1 MKRIASFFLFLL
13 LLCLSACSDGHT
25 LPPKPPSAP
34 PSSLAEDP
42 SVFLPSHFPLEEVFP
57 DYEGS
62 VTLWYYYEKHVE
74 MGSRSLVLEKKV
86 IDSYLAGVIS
96 RAFLDSEKLET
107 ALQREPAL
115 SDRPFEEFTAET
127 LPAKPHTFFLS
138 LDAEDRLYRFH
149 EMPILV
155 NEFLGEGEGWQTPDA
170 PALSSLLFNAF
181 FHFPY
186 DSYRGTAKDGL
197 TVNRVLK
204 MPAPLK
210 IAMTDLK
217 RSQKQEHGC
226 PIDEITLTVY
236 ALEEVQNA
244 GIAVKSDESDDVIL
258 GSADTTLSLK
268 KGERKT
274 VKLSYLG
281 SASGYMLT
289 VTAPHTRITLDVH
302 QSFFER

>member
-1 MKRIASFFLFLL
+1 MKRIVSFLLFLL
-13 LLCLSACSDGHT
+13 LLILSSCENGHT

-34 PSSLAEDP
+34 PSLAEDP

-62 VTLWYYYEKHVE
+62 VTLWYYYEKHVG

-86 IDSYLAGVIS
+86 IDGYLAGVIAK
-96 RAFLDSEKLET
+96 AFLDSEKLET
-107 ALQREPAL
+107 AFQREPAL

-149 EMPILV
+149 DIPVLV
-155 NEFLGEGEGWQTPDA
+155 DAFLGEGEGWQTPDVS
-170 PALSSLLFNAF
+170 ALHSLLFNAF
-181 FHFPY
+181 FYFPY

-204 MPAPLK
+204 MPSPLK
-210 IAMTDLK
+210 IAVTDLK
-217 RSQKQEHGC
+217 RSQKQEQGC

-244 GIAVKSDESDDVIL
+244 GIAVKSDESDDVVL
-258 GSADTTLSLK
+258 GGADTILSLK
-268 KGERKT
+268 KGESKT

-281 SASGYMLT
+281 SANGYMLT
-289 VTAPHTRITLDVH
+289 VTAPHTRIELNVH
-302 QSFFER
+302 HDFFER